1 MRHFR
6 PGFLAVR
13 LFPEAL
19 FRGKTTEKVLYLTF
33 DDGPDVIST
42 IPLLKILSK
51 NKVRAVFFC
60 SGKAASENPDL
71 IIRIKSAGHIIGNHG
86 YCHLNGLLTS
96 KRRYLMDIEKA
107 AEFTSDSLFRPPYG
121 KIKINQYRTIKRSY
135 KIIMWDIMLYDF
147 DRTFG
152 GERSLSILKKK
163 ICPGAIVV
171 LHDSPQSTVLEFLDT
186 FIEFAYREGYRFD
199 IPV

>member
-1 MRHFR
+1 MRLFR

-42 IPLLKILSK
+42 IPLLNILSK

-71 IIRIKSAGHIIGNHG
+71 IIRIKSEGHIIGNHG
-86 YCHLNGLLTS
+86 YYHLNGLLTS
-96 KRRYLMDIEKA
+96 KHRYLIDIEKA
-107 AEFTSDSLFRPPYG
+107 AVVRVVAGEFFIRYVTHFDLLRQFDDPEIFLHYFTENRQTIAG
-121 KIKINQYRTIKRSY
+121 VDRVQRLKIRLVAVCREVIAVRNLNKI
-135 KIIMWDIMLYDF
+135 F
-147 DRTFG
+147 
-152 GERSLSILKKK
+152 
-163 ICPGAIVV
+163 
-171 LHDSPQSTVLEFLDT
+171 
-186 FIEFAYREGYRFD
+186 
-199 IPV
+199 